1 MLAIQRQS
9 GNHEGTFFFS
19 NLPTYLTWTTAWR
32 KKSQEFLIS
41 ERNLAKK
48 KSGLAAEPRPLRA
61 MPSHYP
67 SS

>member
-9 GNHEGTFFFS
+9 GNHEGTFFFKF
-19 NLPTYLTWTTAWR
+19 TYLFNMDDCLVE
-32 KKSQEFLIS
+32 KSQEFLIS

-48 KSGLAAEPRPLRA
+48 KSGLAAEPRPLPA